1 MIGITIDGKHTS
13 DFGLIMTACEIGAP
27 EPITHIVSVPGRR
40 TDLDLTE
47 AVYGEITYKPR
58 TLKFTFDHP
67 RDTTAGFQGLLA
79 ALSNLYHGKRVKVTI
94 DGDPSWYWIG
104 RMTVSGTKDKKGL
117 ATFVMTLSVEPY
129 KYAITSSLEKW
140 KWDPFSFETGVIR
153 YYNNLSIPASK
164 KITVY
169 GSIAPVTP
177 MVKASKTMTVTVK
190 GKTFTLMANT
200 WTKLPGIKLGKEP
213 TEFSFSSTGTVSIEI
228 REESL

>member
-13 DFGLIMTACEIGAP
+13 DFGLIMTACEIGSP

-58 TLKFTFDHP
+58 FLKFTFDHP
-67 RDTTAGFQGLLA
+67 KDTPASFQGLLA

-104 RMTVSGTKDKKGL
+104 RMAVSGAKDKKGL
-117 ATFVMTLSVEPY
+117 ATFVMALSAEPY

-140 KWDPFSFETGVIR
+140 KWDPFSFENGVIR
-153 YYNNLSIPASK
+153 YYNDLAIPESK

-169 GSIAPVTP
+169 GSIIHVTP
-177 MVKASKTMTVTVK
+177 RVKASKTMTVTVK
-190 GKTFTLMANT
+190 GKTYTLMANA
-200 WTKLPGIKLGKEP
+200 WTDLSGIRLGKEP
-213 TEFSFSSTGTVSIEI
+213 AELTFSSTGTVSIEI